1 MKQTILEKVD
11 PREIKDK
18 IREETP
24 SEYFYRVAFE
34 KDLEHIDT
42 RVNVLIQEIC
52 DGNSDVIDEY
62 HQLVNLYAHKCLEEE
77 SKFLIPSTIN
87 GIKPT
92 LTKNAIRLDKD
103 GKVYYVPHRL
113 RTKAF
118 AYKKTTAM
126 KMISA
131 WVKKYGTTENCPNSY
146 QDTLN
151 IPFQQIKPV

>member
-1 MKQTILEKVD
+1 MKQTILKKVD
-11 PREIKDK
+11 SQE

-24 SEYFYRVAFE
+24 HEYFYRVAFE
-34 KDLEHIDT
+34 KDLEHIDN

-62 HQLVNLYAHKCLEEE
+62 QQLVNLYSHKCLEEE
-77 SKFLIPSTIN
+77 SKFLIPSEIN

-103 GKVYYVPHRL
+103 GNVFYVPQRL
-113 RTKAF
+113 RSKAF
-118 AYKKTTAM
+118 MYKKTVAA
-126 KMISA
+126 KMITA
-131 WVKKYGTTENCPNSY
+131 WLKKHESTENCPNTY